1 MVFVGL
7 FCITALAESGLLH
20 AAAPAAPTGQGEKP
34 VAATPE
40 VTLDSIYPTTVYPNP
55 LHKRYDFEIVGQNL
69 GKRSEDNVVEVIGK
83 GPAEMEITKCPEKE
97 VQICLEMIFCFSN
110 GS

>member
-1 MVFVGL
+1 MVYVGL
-7 FCITALAESGLLH
+7 FGITALAESGLLH
-20 AAAPAAPTGQGEKP
+20 AAASAAPTGQGEKP

-69 GKRSEDNVVEVIGK
+69 GKAEDNVVEVIGEGRRDGNYKVSGK
-83 GPAEMEITKCPEKE
+83 GAATI
-97 VQICLEMIFCFSN
+97 
-110 GS
+110 